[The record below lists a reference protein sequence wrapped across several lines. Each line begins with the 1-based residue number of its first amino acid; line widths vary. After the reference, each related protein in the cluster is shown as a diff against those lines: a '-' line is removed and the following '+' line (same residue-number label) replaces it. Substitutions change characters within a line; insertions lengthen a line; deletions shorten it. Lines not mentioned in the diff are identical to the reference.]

1 MEDRN
6 ALITMW
12 YLRYRRPLM
21 ICSYLTS
28 TSVNLPSRDLFRNQW
43 RSVTFPASPPPS
55 SGPVT
60 SCQSLPK
67 SLTGSFFRMVTSLN
81 PVFWLPSF
89 FFFRFVSFRWDAD
102 ARAFFFEDPAH
113 STSGI
118 SPADDLRLGHVWT
131 FGDRVGEY
139 GAAYWS
145 GNLELSKYRETL
157 FFFNALAYHT
167 YIHTY
172 IDGNSLDL

>member
-1 MEDRN
+1 MAKRDV
-6 ALITMW
+6 
-12 YLRYRRPLM
+12 
-21 ICSYLTS
+21 SS
-28 TSVNLPSRDLFRNQW
+28 LPSPLLRPRDI
-43 RSVTFPASPPPS
+43 
-55 SGPVT
+55 
-60 SCQSLPK
+60 LPK
-67 SLTGSFFRMVTSLN
+67 SAKVSHRLLFSNGHFLE
-81 PVFWLPSF
+81 PSF
-89 FFFRFVSFRWDAD
+89 LAPLFFLVSFRWDAD